1 MIERFRHRDF
11 RDLFETGRSAR
22 VRPDLQR
29 RATLPRDALDVAAS
43 IDAQRQPGFDFHALR
58 GTPLRYS
65 IHVNGPW
72 GITFE
77 S

>member
-1 MIERFRHRDF
+1 M
-11 RDLFETGRSAR
+11 RSAS
-22 VRPDLQR
+22 L
-29 RATLPRDALDVAAS
+29 
-43 IDAQRQPGFDFHALR
+43 GFDFHALR
-58 GTPLRYS
+58 GTPRRYS